1 MWQPSGYR
9 FVTGYIGGELKLS
22 VKLQDKIIKLINAR
36 DTIKVLS
43 TVDNKG
49 IPHTVFKDFL
59 EVDNDGNIIY
69 LELIESSATNNNMV
83 NSIWF
88 KKKVSITIRSKDN
101 ESYQIKGIPVKAHIS
116 GQIFKRYYEFVKG
129 NIEDGDLSTVWVIKP
144 EELRNET
151 YTYRKRQEE
160 EKHPLLIH
168 LDRLAK

>member
-1 MWQPSGYR
+1 MS
-9 FVTGYIGGELKLS
+9 I
-22 VKLQDKIIKLINAR
+22 KLQDKIIKLINDR

-43 TVDNKG
+43 TVDKNNV
-49 IPHTVFKDFL
+49 PHTTFKKFL
-59 EVDNDGNIIY
+59 KADDDGNIIY
-69 LELIESSATNNNMV
+69 LELIESSITNNNMV

-88 KKKVSITIRSKDN
+88 KKKVSITIKSKDN

-116 GQIFKRYYEFVKG
+116 GQVFKKYYKLVKE

-151 YTYRKRQEE
+151 YRYRKKQEE

-168 LDRLAK
+168 LDRLTK